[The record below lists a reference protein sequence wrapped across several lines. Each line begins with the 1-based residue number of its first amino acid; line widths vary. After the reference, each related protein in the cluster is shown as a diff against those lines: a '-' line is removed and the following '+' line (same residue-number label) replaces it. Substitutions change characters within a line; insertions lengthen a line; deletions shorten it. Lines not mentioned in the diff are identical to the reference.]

1 MLLWCDQDLIGFCE
15 QAGSSKDIK
24 IHQISKL
31 VPPQPEHIGMWD
43 TVAIREIWRR
53 ADRSVDVD
61 VDLLLVADDANQQAK
76 LKAIDYGGFRELEKL
91 FDAM

>member
-1 MLLWCDQDLIGFCE
+1 
-15 QAGSSKDIK
+15 
-24 IHQISKL
+24 
-31 VPPQPEHIGMWD
+31 MWD